1 MKNKKKH
8 PLNQSAL
15 YKVKSHGRLATI
27 LGLKLSTLRAI
38 KRKGGDNYYFT
49 KLESSRDL
57 QVPKY
62 QLKRVHG
69 RINELLSRIEIPE
82 YLHSGV
88 KKRSNVT
95 NARVH
100 AAKTKLLKLDIKSF
114 YANTTEEQ
122 VFRCFYKVFR
132 CSKDTAQTISKICCV
147 NGILPTGSPISQ
159 SIAFW
164 VNKGVF
170 DHLHFYS
177 KSRGINF
184 TLYVDDL
191 VFSGNKVSKYFGD
204 YVVKKIGEL
213 GGYECHKVRLYN
225 PKTPKIV
232 TGVVVQGEVL
242 RVRNRERK
250 VISELINKL
259 KEDIKMTPEL
269 HKSPEVIYGFHKLI
283 GHLASV
289 GQFNGRYRQLMRKVV
304 ERRRS
309 LDVQAVNQNSLG

>member
-15 YKVKSHGRLATI
+15 YKVKSHGRLAII

-38 KRKGGDNYYFT
+38 KRKGSDNYYFA

-69 RINELLSRIEIPE
+69 RINGLLSRIETPE

-132 CSKDTAQTISKICCV
+132 CSKDIAQTMSKICCV

-164 VNKGVF
+164 VNKGLF

-191 VFSGNKVSKYFGD
+191 VFSGEKVSQNFGS
-204 YVVKKIGEL
+204 YVAKKIGEL

-232 TGVVVQGEVL
+232 TGVVVQGEAL
-242 RVRNRERK
+242 RVRDRERK
-250 VISELINKL
+250 LISELIKKL
-259 KEDIKMTPEL
+259 KEDIKGAQNVYE
-269 HKSPEVIYGFHKLI
+269 SPEVVYGFHKLI

-289 GQFNGRYRQLMRKVV
+289 GQFNGRYRQLMQKFVDH
-304 ERRRS
+304 RRFIGVR
-309 LDVQAVNQNSLG
+309 AVNQNSLR